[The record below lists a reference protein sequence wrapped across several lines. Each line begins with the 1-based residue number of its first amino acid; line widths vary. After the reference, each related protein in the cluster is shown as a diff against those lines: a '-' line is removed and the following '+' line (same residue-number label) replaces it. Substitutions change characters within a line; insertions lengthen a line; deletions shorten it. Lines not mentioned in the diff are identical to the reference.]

1 MRSILLIA
9 VPLITLG
16 LATPVLA
23 QTRTAKQADTTR
35 TGPGRTVPPSK
46 PARPTTVQPA
56 DEDSL
61 DTESPEPDTLSA
73 KEQET
78 DEGEA
83 DSTAVNATPAEDESP
98 GASEADTSVTRQ
110 KQQPVKAGK
119 RSGIYNEEET
129 EPEPAWELDARLDYD
144 SWRIR
149 RGLEF
154 SRNLPSLTPSVL
166 LTHGSGLSAE
176 IDAMSSY
183 GKIWRF
189 TLWSLILGY
198 EHEFTDWAK
207 ASIQF
212 TRYRYEDKEENAVAS
227 KFNSW
232 TLIGNFDA
240 RLCAIDLTFDLYPGD
255 DAALYVTLDVSKEF
269 ELGDVTIT
277 PMFETCYLTEN
288 YQVELPPPLP
298 PKDLSLHGFATL
310 SLQCEIAWQ
319 ATDQLALSL
328 NPQFTHF
335 PIIEVA
341 TKARGFATTLS
352 VVYTFEF

>member
-1 MRSILLIA
+1 MRSSLLLA
-9 VPLITLG
+9 PLFIS
-16 LATPVLA
+16 LAFNTPVLA
-23 QTRTAKQADTTR
+23 QAHSVGLADTTKI
-35 TGPGRTVPPSK
+35 GPGRTVLPSK
-46 PARPTTVQPA
+46 PARPTAVQPA

-61 DTESPEPDTLSA
+61 DTESAEPDTLSGE
-73 KEQET
+73 EQEI
-78 DEGEA
+78 DEEEA
-83 DSTAVNATPAEDESP
+83 DSTAVNATPTEDESP
-98 GASEADTSVTRQ
+98 GGSETDTSVTRQ

-144 SWRIR
+144 SWRVR

-166 LTHGSGLSAE
+166 LTHESGLSAE

-198 EHEFTDWAK
+198 EHEFTDWAT

-212 TRYRYEDKEENAVAS
+212 TRYRYQDKEENAVAS

-240 RLCAIDLTFDLYPGD
+240 RVCAIDLTFDLYPGD

-277 PMFETCYLTEN
+277 PLFETCYLTEN
-288 YQVELPPPLP
+288 FQVELPPPAP

-319 ATDQLALSL
+319 ATDQLAFSF
-328 NPQFTHF
+328 NPQFTRF

-341 TKARGFATTLS
+341 TKARGFSTTLS
-352 VVYTFEF
+352 AVYTFEF